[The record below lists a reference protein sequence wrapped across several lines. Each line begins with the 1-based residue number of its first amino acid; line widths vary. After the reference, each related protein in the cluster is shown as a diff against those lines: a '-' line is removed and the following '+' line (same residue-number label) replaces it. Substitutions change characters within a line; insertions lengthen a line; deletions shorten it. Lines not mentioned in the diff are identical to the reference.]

1 MTNSSKHSST
11 PVSRIL
17 AAVLLCASLS
27 GCMVGPNYH
36 VPAAP
41 TPPAYKEAAPAS
53 AIAVPAGD
61 AWWKVFNDATLDDL
75 EKQAIAAN
83 PDEHIAIPHP
93 DQADT
98 VRRSYHSAQLPT
110 VTYVSSTSHVSSEQ

>member
-83 PDEHIAIPHP
+83 PDVQIAVAHVDQP
-93 DQADT
+93 DA
-98 VRRSYHSAQLPT
+98 VRRSRHWAQLPT
-110 VTYVSSTSHVSSEQ
+110 VAAVSSASRMR